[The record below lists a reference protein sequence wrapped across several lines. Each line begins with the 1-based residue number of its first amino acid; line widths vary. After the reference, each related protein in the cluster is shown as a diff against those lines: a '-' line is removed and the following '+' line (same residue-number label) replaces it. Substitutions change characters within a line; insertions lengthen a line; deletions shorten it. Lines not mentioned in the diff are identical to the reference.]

1 MAARQGRI
9 RDVSEGNGR
18 LRAGPGR
25 YLVERMI
32 DVAARHGS
40 LRDVAARP
48 GRLRDMAERQRR
60 LRDAARQVRLS
71 DVTEGNGR
79 LIAGPS
85 RLRDVP
91 AG

>member
-1 MAARQGRI
+1 MWQQGR
-9 RDVSEGNGR
+9 
-18 LRAGPGR
+18 
-25 YLVERMI
+25 
-32 DVAARHGS
+32 

-71 DVTEGNGR
+71 DVAEGNGR

-91 AG
+91 ARQGRVRAVKTGRVGLERRQQVIK